1 VSRHKAIER
10 IQVAK
15 KDPRMKC
22 CNYIIKREGIG
33 IDEVKCKL
41 CGVLL
46 KKLVPLLDLGQ
57 EEVINGKTV
66 ITQPVALRE
75 TNNYAEIT
83 IAFDDGSA
91 HTTMTCKSCISGLDN
106 EKLELL
112 YAADMNQ
119 FDEDEKANQGEV
131 RWELMSNRNPS
142 GFIRNR

>member
-1 VSRHKAIER
+1 VSRHKARER
-10 IQVAK
+10 IQAAK
-15 KDPRMKC
+15 NDLRMKSF
-22 CNYIIKREGIG
+22 NYITKREGIG

-46 KKLVPLLDLGQ
+46 KKLVPLPDLGQ

-66 ITQPVALRE
+66 VTQPVALRE

-91 HTTMTCKSCISGLDN
+91 HTTMTCKSCVPGLDN

-142 GFIRNR
+142 GFTRNR